1 MYSALQQAILL
12 GLKIVAMNSSNK
24 EIENA
29 LTVENPDAAELLFKS
44 YIHQFLVP
52 FMHKALSV
60 KEASD
65 ELKLPLNKVH
75 YEINKLCDF
84 GLLEITD
91 TFIQKGRERKRYRAN
106 PAGYFIPFKITKNA
120 DMEEFFRMQD
130 AQYYDYLMETFAN
143 YLINSP
149 FNADTTGVHV
159 GLDSEKDTIVKLSIT
174 DDPEQPNKR
183 PFPPNV
189 YAISD
194 ERFKLS
200 FEDSVALQKE
210 VKAVFAKYRKKQ
222 SGPAYIIRF
231 FIAPWK

>member
-1 MYSALQQAILL
+1 MYSALQQSILL
-12 GLKIVAMNSSNK
+12 ALKIVAMNSSNK
-24 EIENA
+24 DLETTT
-29 LTVENPDAAELLFKS
+29 TVENPDAAELLFRS
-44 YIHQFLVP
+44 AIHEFLVP

-60 KEASD
+60 KEASV

-91 TFIQKGRERKRYRAN
+91 TFIQKGRERKRYKAN
-106 PAGYFIPFKITKNA
+106 TAGYFIPFKITKNA
-120 DMEEFFRMQD
+120 DMQEFFRMQD

-149 FNADTTGVHV
+149 LNADKTGVHV
-159 GLDSEKDTIVKLSIT
+159 GLDKENKKLFRLSLT
-174 DDPEQPNKR
+174 DDPSEPNKR
-183 PFPPNV
+183 PFPLNA

-200 FEDSVALQKE
+200 FEDSIAMQDE
-210 VKAVFAKYRKKQ
+210 IKAVMAKYRKKE
-222 SGPAYIIRF
+222 SGPAYIVRF